1 MGTSIK
7 GYDTAPPRERAF
19 LVGVELR
26 ESPSLLPVE
35 DSLDELARLA
45 DTAGIDVV
53 GQAIQRID
61 KPNSATYIGPG
72 KVEEV
77 KLLVEELQADMVI
90 FDDEL
95 SPRHQ
100 RELEGIFGEEIKVI
114 DRTALIL
121 DIFGQHAHT
130 REGKLQVE
138 LAQLEYR
145 LPRLTRMWTHLARQA
160 GGRAGGATGGV
171 GLRGPGETQLETDRR
186 EIGRR
191 ISQIKEEL
199 ENVRAHRERHRAKRQ
214 QTELQVV
221 AIVGYTNAGK
231 STLLNKISGADV
243 LTADMLFATLDPTTR
258 KVNMPGG
265 RELLFTDTV
274 GFIQKLPTQIVAAF
288 RATLEEIGDAD
299 MLLHVVDVTHPN
311 AAEQI
316 EAVEDTLAELE
327 ADHLPMV
334 IALNKAD
341 QLTNAEEVIGEL
353 DLSAPAALVS
363 AKTGKGIEELL
374 IMVEAAMVQ
383 LLQPVEV
390 LIPYTR
396 GDLLSLFYERGQV
409 DQEKHTGEG
418 VHLFGRV
425 PKRLIPVFEPFQPA

>member
-1 MGTSIK
+1 MPTVTKIH
-7 GYDTAPPRERAF
+7 DTAPPRERAF
-19 LVGVELR
+19 MVGTELTGS
-26 ESPSLLPVE
+26 EPLLSVA

-45 DTAGIDVV
+45 DTAGIAVV
-53 GQAIQRID
+53 GQTTQRFD
-61 KPNSATYIGPG
+61 KPNSATFIGGG

-77 KLLVEELQADMVI
+77 KLLIEELDADVVI

-95 SPRHQ
+95 LPRHQ
-100 RELEGIFGEEIKVI
+100 RELEEVFGEDVKVI

-121 DIFGQHAHT
+121 DIFAQHAQT

-191 ISQIKEEL
+191 ISLIREEL
-199 ENVRAHRERHRAKRQ
+199 DSVRAHRERHRSKRQ

-231 STLLNKISGADV
+231 STLLNRLSGADIYA
-243 LTADMLFATLDPTTR
+243 ADQLFATLDPTTR

-265 RELLFTDTV
+265 REVLFTDTV

-288 RATLEEIGDAD
+288 RATLEEIGEAD
-299 MLLHVVDVTHPN
+299 MLLHVVDATHPN
-311 AAEQI
+311 MAAQI

-327 ADHLPMV
+327 VDQLPMV
-334 IALNKAD
+334 MALNKAD
-341 QLTNAEEVIGEL
+341 ALHDRSAVDEL
-353 DLSAPAALVS
+353 HLAVPAALVS
-363 AKTGKGIEELL
+363 ARTGKGMEELL
-374 IMVEAAMVQ
+374 TLIEATMVG
-383 LLQPVEV
+383 LLQPVRV
-390 LIPYTR
+390 LIPYER
-396 GDLLSLFYERGQV
+396 GELLSLFYERGQV
-409 DQEKHTGEG
+409 DGEEHTGSG
-418 VHLFGRV
+418 VKLFGRL
-425 PKRLIPVFEPFQPA
+425 PARLLPVFEAFTDR

>member
-1 MGTSIK
+1 M
-7 GYDTAPPRERAF
+7 
-19 LVGVELR
+19 GVELR
-26 ESPSLLPVE
+26 DDPALLPVE
-35 DSLDELARLA
+35 DSLDELTRLA

-61 KPNSATYIGPG
+61 KPNSATYIGSG

-77 KLLVEELQADMVI
+77 KLLVDELQADVVI

-100 RELEGIFGEEIKVI
+100 RELEEAFGEEVKVV

-121 DIFGQHAHT
+121 DIFGQHAQT
-130 REGKLQVE
+130 REGQLQVE

-186 EIGRR
+186 EINRR
-191 ISQIKEEL
+191 IAQIKDEL
-199 ENVRAHRERHRAKRQ
+199 DAVRAHRERHRAKRQ

-231 STLLNKISGADV
+231 STLLNKLSGADV

-265 RELLFTDTV
+265 REVLFTDTV

-299 MLLHVVDVTHPN
+299 ILLHVVDVTHPN

-327 ADHLPMV
+327 VDHLPLV

-341 QLTNAEEVIGEL
+341 QLIDREATVRDL
-353 DLSAPAALVS
+353 DLSASAALVS
-363 AKTGKGIEELL
+363 AKTGQGIDELL
-374 IMVEAAMVQ
+374 ILIEAAMVQ
-383 LLQPVEV
+383 LLQPIEI
-390 LIPYTR
+390 LLPYER

-409 DQEKHTGEG
+409 DEEKHTGDG

-425 PKRLIPVFEPFQPA
+425 PKRLIPVFEAYRPA